1 MMYYIAS
8 VHVCKYGKLYLIL
21 LQLKIY
27 VEGESMMDYA
37 FLNGI
42 YYMPRHLEA
51 DCILLQLKHDVFLNG
66 M

>member
-1 MMYYIAS
+1 MMYCIKELQVYTCASMAYYI
-8 VHVCKYGKLYLIL
+8 KN
-21 LQLKIY
+21 Y
-27 VEGESMMDYA
+27 VEGQSMMDDV

-51 DCILLQLKHDVFLNG
+51 DFILLQLKHDVFLNG